1 MVCVSLED
9 FPLVG
14 YEGNYTSLQIT
25 RCFNLKTL
33 KTNSFPGIS
42 AEYINIIQVPEL
54 TEIQDGFIQGSEDKV
69 QNFYIQTCPKLTS
82 EMFPWN
88 YTSKFTNL
96 KEFHMQFMDIE
107 TVPGFIQW
115 SPSVQTIRL
124 QQCEK
129 LNLIEPFAF
138 STATNLSFLELYTTG
153 NGLKVKPNGFHT
165 MSKNQKQ
172 LLHLWSYS
180 GSATKLEAN
189 AFGNENG
196 GELWDS
202 IAIPT
207 TEFPENVFRSMMKTA
222 AEQNAQCKQVFVKQ

>member
-1 MVCVSLED
+1 MVCDSIED
-9 FPLVG
+9 LPLVG
-14 YEGNYTSLQIT
+14 YDGHYTSLEIR
-25 RCFNLKTL
+25 RCFNLKTI
-33 KTNSFPGIS
+33 KRNSFPGIS
-42 AEYINIIQVPEL
+42 ADYINIIQVPEL

-69 QNFYIQTCPKLTS
+69 MNFYIQTCPKLTS

-88 YTSKFTNL
+88 YTDKFTNL

-107 TVPGFIQW
+107 TVPGFIKW

-138 STATNLSFLELYTTG
+138 STATNLTFLELYTTG
-153 NGLKVKPNGFHT
+153 NGIIVKPNGFHT
-165 MSKNQKQ
+165 QSNNEKQ

-180 GSATKLEAN
+180 GSPTKLEAN

-196 GELWDS
+196 GELWDI
-202 IAIPT
+202 IAMPT
-207 TEFPENVFRSMMKTA
+207 VEFPENVFRSMMKTA
-222 AEQNAQCKQVFVKQ
+222 AEQNAPCK